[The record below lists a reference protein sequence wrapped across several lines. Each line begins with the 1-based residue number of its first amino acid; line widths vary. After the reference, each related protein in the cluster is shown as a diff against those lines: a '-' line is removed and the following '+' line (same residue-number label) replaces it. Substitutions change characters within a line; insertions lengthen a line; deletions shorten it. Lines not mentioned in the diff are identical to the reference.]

1 MVAFKSHSDRVKNQF
16 QQIIKITMV
25 EMDKQSNNQVK
36 LNNQEY
42 SSVLLLLR
50 PQQEKHILKF
60 TMEPILNFLP
70 PVHNK
75 QHSM

>member
-42 SSVLLLLR
+42 SSVLLLLHFQGKINGPGTCWHYR
-50 PQQEKHILKF
+50 A
-60 TMEPILNFLP
+60 
-70 PVHNK
+70 
-75 QHSM
+75 